1 MARRA
6 RLTLTLTLTRNRNRT
21 LTLTLTLALTLAL
34 TLTRRAGLLEAWQ
47 RRDICNFDYLMELN
61 TLAG

>member
-6 RLTLTLTLTRNRNRT
+6 RLTLAPTLV
-21 LTLTLTLALTLAL
+21 LTLTLTLNPNPDPKTL